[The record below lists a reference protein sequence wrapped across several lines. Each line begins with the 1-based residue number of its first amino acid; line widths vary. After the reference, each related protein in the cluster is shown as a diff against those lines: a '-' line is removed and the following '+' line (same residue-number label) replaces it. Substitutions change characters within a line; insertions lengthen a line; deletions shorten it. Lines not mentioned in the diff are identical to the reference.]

1 MPSVALGMP
10 ARGRDRKEE
19 RAKKDY
25 FYGKEGE
32 RETTGVR
39 KRVILCVVNRTEYN
53 QLFMWPTFNIWVS
66 PLHLLETFLPHLS

>member
-19 RAKKDY
+19 RAKKEY
-25 FYGKEGE
+25 FYGKERE

-39 KRVILCVVNRTEYN
+39 KRAERGLRRKGVLCVVNKTEYN
-53 QLFMWPTFNIWVS
+53 QL
-66 PLHLLETFLPHLS
+66 

>member
-25 FYGKEGE
+25 LYGKERE

-39 KRVILCVVNRTEYN
+39 KRAEGTEKEAVLCGVIRTEYN
-53 QLFMWPTFNIWVS
+53 QL
-66 PLHLLETFLPHLS
+66 